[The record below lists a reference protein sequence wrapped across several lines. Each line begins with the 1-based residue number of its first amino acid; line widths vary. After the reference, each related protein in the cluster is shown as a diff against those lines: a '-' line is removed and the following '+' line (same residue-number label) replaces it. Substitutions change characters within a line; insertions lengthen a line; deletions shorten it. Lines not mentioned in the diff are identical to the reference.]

1 MRDAVRKSVTQTVG
15 KTQEWVKVGRKV
27 KPKEEVVRLQV
38 DPAAS
43 EVSEL
48 EDRTKRTR
56 AAAID
61 LRGKQDPHYEPP
73 PPPDGGDYSET
84 RNKQHLRRRN

>member
-56 AAAID
+56 AAAISGAN
-61 LRGKQDPHYEPP
+61 RIPIMSPP